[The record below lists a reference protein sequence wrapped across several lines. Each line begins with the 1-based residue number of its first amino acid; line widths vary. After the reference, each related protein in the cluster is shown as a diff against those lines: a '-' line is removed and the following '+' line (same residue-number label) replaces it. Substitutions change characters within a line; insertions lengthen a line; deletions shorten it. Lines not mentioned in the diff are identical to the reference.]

1 MRKGFCVG
9 LFLFLIV
16 VPGLAQRR
24 PKPGPM
30 PLLPAALPA
39 SLEAPSVPAVSLPS
53 QELQLAPAKLQ
64 PMMPAGVALETYE
77 SRLVRQSRALSAY
90 TAHEVIEA
98 DLPDSSQHGRYE
110 LTRRYLAPRTLEF
123 KPLAFTGDGFVKGN
137 VMHRLMQAEVEHV
150 EKQRGPETALNSQ
163 NYKFSYKGLEQLEG
177 ATVHVFQVKPRKK
190 RQGLFKGKMFLDSYT
205 GSLRRAEGK
214 LVKNPSFFIKKLEF
228 VQDYTDVGEFTFP
241 VRIQSEAKVR
251 LIGRAIVRIFTGN
264 YQAAPV
270 VQTASAGQP

>member
-1 MRKGFCVG
+1 
-9 LFLFLIV
+9 
-16 VPGLAQRR
+16 
-24 PKPGPM
+24 M
-30 PLLPAALPA
+30 PLLPAALPG
-39 SLEAPSVPAVSLPS
+39 SLEAPSVPPVSLPF
-53 QELQLAPAKLQ
+53 QQLELAPAKLQ
-64 PMMPAGVALETYE
+64 PMMPAGVALENYE
-77 SRLVRQSRALSAY
+77 SRLARQSTALSAY

-110 LTRRYLAPRTLEF
+110 LTRRYRAPRTLEF

-163 NYKFSYKGLEQLEG
+163 NYKFSYKGLEQLDG
-177 ATVHVFQVKPRKK
+177 VPVHVFQVKARKK
-190 RQGLFKGKMFLDSYT
+190 RHGLFKGKMFLDPYT